1 MFRIISK
8 INQIISF
15 CTTAIIIFIA
25 LAVLMVII
33 QPGLLFTVPIEIL
46 KAIFTGL
53 SQS

>member
-15 CTTAIIIFIA
+15 CLTLTVMFIA
-25 LAVLMVII
+25 FAVLMVIA
-33 QPGLLFTVPIEIL
+33 QPGLLFSVPIEIL